1 MRWRA
6 GERPRKNWTSC
17 AACWMSTKGERDDEL
32 RALDFAR
39 GDADARVD
47 PAALHLAR
55 RGAGSAVC
63 GRDGGLP
70 ERGGTLRVGRRYAGV
85 DDGFSGDN
93 VRVVAARNYSG
104 RAVRGAARFV

>member
-32 RALDFAR
+32 RALDFA
-39 GDADARVD
+39 GADADARVD

-55 RGAGSAVC
+55 RGAGA
-63 GRDGGLP
+63 
-70 ERGGTLRVGRRYAGV
+70 
-85 DDGFSGDN
+85 DDGFSADYL
-93 VRVVAARNYSG
+93 RVVAPRIHSG
-104 RAVRGAARFV
+104 RGVRGARFFAGGWEGGTTRRRRSSLRRPGRCIS